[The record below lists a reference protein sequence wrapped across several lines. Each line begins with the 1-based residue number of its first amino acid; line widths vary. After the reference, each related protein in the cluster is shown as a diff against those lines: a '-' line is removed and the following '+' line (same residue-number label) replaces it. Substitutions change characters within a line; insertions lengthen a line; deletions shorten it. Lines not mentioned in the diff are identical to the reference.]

1 MVRAAAATGRNELT
15 SPQHCFDN
23 HWMMS
28 ISPEDEPVQLAGL
41 ARVEIPDGDDSI
53 RGASF
58 RDGKSGRAATADLLP
73 NR

>member
-1 MVRAAAATGRNELT
+1 
-15 SPQHCFDN
+15 
-23 HWMMS
+23 MMS